1 MLFHEPEVVEH
12 RMTGE
17 CAELAGYAQ
26 HHRPRVDALKPD
38 LAFAEISLDTVKL
51 AEKIVIPERA
61 PQVAAADGLTAELS
75 LACDDCRVFAVFDR
89 LQRVGRDLAFLVLCT
104 DLFQP
109 RRT

>member
-61 PQVAAADGLTAELS
+61 PKFAVGDGLKADLFLLS
-75 LACDDCRVFAVFDR
+75 DDGRDFAVFDR
-89 LQRVGRDLAFLVLCT
+89 LQRGGTEDCYAAT
-104 DLFQP
+104 
-109 RRT
+109 